1 MILVCV
7 IITLTL
13 QFSALQHQVDS
24 LTKTVKTEVL
34 PLEHRLEGKTSGLQG
49 QFRHLESEEHRL
61 EKKEEK
67 LEKKENQMDHELT
80 DLEFKKDEP
89 EHHHHALEP
98 PHHTFNP
105 FRGHHEFPMPST
117 NPIEALF
124 SSIGDHFRTMR
135 HTGPAEEFHMG
146 PIIPLNNLFHPGAHP
161 SQKPKDEEKKDEDK
175 KDDHKAKNL
184 DEKKKEE
191 PKKDETKK
199 EEPKKD
205 DAKKDEHKEP
215 VKAAKKIE

>member
-67 LEKKENQMDHELT
+67 Q
-80 DLEFKKDEP
+80 EP
-89 EHHHHALEP
+89 EPKSRNKKTE
-98 PHHTFNP
+98 T
-105 FRGHHEFPMPST
+105 
-117 NPIEALF
+117 
-124 SSIGDHFRTMR
+124 SI
-135 HTGPAEEFHMG
+135 
-146 PIIPLNNLFHPGAHP
+146 
-161 SQKPKDEEKKDEDK
+161 
-175 KDDHKAKNL
+175 
-184 DEKKKEE
+184 
-191 PKKDETKK
+191 
-199 EEPKKD
+199 
-205 DAKKDEHKEP
+205 
-215 VKAAKKIE
+215 